1 MILIKS
7 LRNFIKDIFSF
18 FLKLAIKKIYR
29 KFNLMSIKA
38 IECPDGVCHSHHGG
52 HAVPRQAMQKNLQS
66 HGREWCEKL
75 AERIYE
81 MSVDTYSQTVM
92 PSLHSSGWQR
102 RHLDW
107 EFKLAE
113 NDSEPDE
120 ALVEG
125 IINATESFLRSSEVH
140 RLFIQELVQGTFEE
154 ANDKKLISKAIKT
167 IIDEEIINS
176 LRDRQ
181 QDLLKKLSEKLISE
195 EKISEELAFNSAKE
209 GFDEV
214 ERLLMNHTEAV

>member
-1 MILIKS
+1 MCIRDS
-7 LRNFIKDIFSF
+7 
-18 FLKLAIKKIYR
+18 
-29 KFNLMSIKA
+29 
-38 IECPDGVCHSHHGG
+38 
-52 HAVPRQAMQKNLQS
+52 
-66 HGREWCEKL
+66 
-75 AERIYE
+75 
-81 MSVDTYSQTVM
+81 SQTVM

-154 ANDKKLISKAIKT
+154 ANDKKIISKAIKS
-167 IIDEEIINS
+167 IIEEEIVIS
-176 LRDRQ
+176 LREKKET
-181 QDLLKKLSEKLISE
+181 LLRKISSKLVAE
-195 EKISEELAFNSAKE
+195 EKSAKS
-209 GFDEV
+209 
-214 ERLLMNHTEAV
+214 LQ

>member
-1 MILIKS
+1 
-7 LRNFIKDIFSF
+7 
-18 FLKLAIKKIYR
+18 
-29 KFNLMSIKA
+29 MSIKA

-52 HAVPRQAMQKNLQS
+52 HAVPRQAMQKNLEK
-66 HGREWCEKL
+66 HGKDWCEKL

-92 PSLHSSGWQR
+92 PSLHSAGWQR

-107 EFKLAE
+107 EFKLTE

-140 RLFIQELVQGTFEE
+140 RLFIQELVLGTFEE
-154 ANDKKLISKAIKT
+154 ASDKKIISKAIKS
-167 IIDEEIINS
+167 IIEEEIVIS
-176 LRDRQ
+176 LREKKET
-181 QDLLKKLSEKLISE
+181 LLKKISAKLISE
-195 EKISEELAFNSAKE
+195 EKVSEELAINSAKE
-209 GFDEV
+209 GFEEV
-214 ERLLMNHTEAV
+214 ERLLANHSEAV

>member
-1 MILIKS
+1 
-7 LRNFIKDIFSF
+7 
-18 FLKLAIKKIYR
+18 
-29 KFNLMSIKA
+29 MSIKA

-176 LRDRQ
+176 LRDRKQ
-181 QDLLKKLSEKLISE
+181 NLLKKLSEKLISE
-195 EKISEELAFNSAKE
+195 EKISEELALNSAKE

>member
-1 MILIKS
+1 
-7 LRNFIKDIFSF
+7 
-18 FLKLAIKKIYR
+18 
-29 KFNLMSIKA
+29 MSIKA

-113 NDSEPDE
+113 NDYEPDE
-120 ALVEG
+120 DLVEG

-154 ANDKKLISKAIKT
+154 ANDKKIISKAIKT
-167 IIDEEIINS
+167 IIEEEIIIS
-176 LRDRQ
+176 LRDRK
-181 QDLLKKLSEKLISE
+181 QDLLDKLSSKLITE
-195 EKISEELAFNSAKE
+195 EKISEELAINSAKE
-209 GFDEV
+209 GFEEV

>member
-1 MILIKS
+1 
-7 LRNFIKDIFSF
+7 
-18 FLKLAIKKIYR
+18 
-29 KFNLMSIKA
+29 MSIKA

-52 HAVPRQAMQKNLQS
+52 HAVPRQAMQKNLEK
-66 HGREWCEKL
+66 HGKDWCEKL

-81 MSVDTYSQTVM
+81 MSV
-92 PSLHSSGWQR
+92 R

-154 ANDKKLISKAIKT
+154 ANDKKIISKAIKS
-167 IIDEEIINS
+167 IIEEEIVSS
-176 LRDRQ
+176 LREKKET
-181 QDLLKKLSEKLISE
+181 LLRKISAKLVLE
-195 EKISEELAFNSAKE
+195 EKVSEELAINSAKE

-214 ERLLMNHTEAV
+214 ERLLANHSEAV

>member
-1 MILIKS
+1 
-7 LRNFIKDIFSF
+7 
-18 FLKLAIKKIYR
+18 
-29 KFNLMSIKA
+29 MSIKA

-176 LRDRQ
+176 LRYRKQ
-181 QDLLKKLSEKLISE
+181 NLLKKLSEKLISE

>member
-1 MILIKS
+1 
-7 LRNFIKDIFSF
+7 
-18 FLKLAIKKIYR
+18 
-29 KFNLMSIKA
+29 MSIKA

-52 HAVPRQAMQKNLQS
+52 HAVPRHAMQKNLQS

-140 RLFIQELVQGTFEE
+140 RLFIRELVQGTFEE

-167 IIDEEIINS
+167 IIEEEIINS
-176 LRDRQ
+176 LRDRK
-181 QDLLKKLSEKLISE
+181 QDLLKKLSSKLIFE
-195 EKISEELAFNSAKE
+195 ERINEELAFNSANE
-209 GFDEV
+209 GFEEV

>member
-1 MILIKS
+1 
-7 LRNFIKDIFSF
+7 
-18 FLKLAIKKIYR
+18 
-29 KFNLMSIKA
+29 MSIKA

-181 QDLLKKLSEKLISE
+181 KDLLKKLSEKLISE

>member
-1 MILIKS
+1 
-7 LRNFIKDIFSF
+7 
-18 FLKLAIKKIYR
+18 
-29 KFNLMSIKA
+29 MSIKA

-167 IIDEEIINS
+167 FIEEEIINS
-176 LRDRQ
+176 LRERK
-181 QDLLKKLSEKLISE
+181 QDLLRKLSSKLISE

-209 GFDEV
+209 GFEEV